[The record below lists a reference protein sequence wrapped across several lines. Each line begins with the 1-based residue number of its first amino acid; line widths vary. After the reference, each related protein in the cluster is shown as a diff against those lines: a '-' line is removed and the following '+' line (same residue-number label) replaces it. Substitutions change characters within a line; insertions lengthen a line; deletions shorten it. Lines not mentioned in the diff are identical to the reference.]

1 MQTTA
6 TPLQPVSQPVN
17 RTASNKEF
25 HIRNEQSL
33 DYVVRSGIAGGIA
46 GCIGKTVIA
55 PLDESRSCFKHA
67 IPFLTNTLVG
77 LRAYLKQEKKFSREK
92 GRWDCFRDTL

>member
-46 GCIGKTVIA
+46 GCIVSFYFVGKV
-55 PLDESRSCFKHA
+55 
-67 IPFLTNTLVG
+67 
-77 LRAYLKQEKKFSREK
+77 
-92 GRWDCFRDTL
+92 